1 MGGSGTLGS
10 GASRQAKAMSYQAG
24 SRTGSKV
31 VVRKNLRPHGFSG
44 LNGKMSQ
51 LFDCQ
56 LVVLISFQTV
66 WDSSYYLTTTP
77 PKRPLQ
83 PPQGS
88 FQVVRWIL
96 LPSYYH
102 LTTRGGSKVVSKK
115 GQKSQT
121 LKSPQGKKA
130 L

>member
-1 MGGSGTLGS
+1 
-10 GASRQAKAMSYQAG
+10 MSHQAG
-24 SRTGSKV
+24 SRIGRKM
-31 VVRKNLRPHGFSG
+31 VVRKNLLPSVFFG
-44 LNGKMSQ
+44 LYRKVNHLS
-51 LFDCQ
+51 DYQ
-56 LVVLISFQTV
+56 LVMLKLFQTL

-77 PKRPLQ
+77 PKRPLY
-83 PPQGS
+83 PLQGI
-88 FQVVRWIL
+88 FKVVRWIL

-102 LTTRGGSKVVSKK
+102 LTTRAGSKVVSKK